1 MASFLDCVLLQVV
14 VETRVSMALKREM
27 GVFMRILVVEDDA
40 PLASVLV
47 RTLRE
52 ESYAVDHAADGQEA
66 EWLAFENPYDL
77 ILLDLMIPRKDG
89 LSVLKDLRA
98 GGIATPVLIL
108 TARDST
114 SDKVGGL
121 DLGAD
126 DYLTKPFSLDELL
139 ARVRA
144 LLRRQPA
151 EPVSII
157 EAGPLK
163 IDTTRKEVR
172 RDDKRIELTAKEY
185 ALLEY
190 LARHAGSVL
199 SRTQLSEHVWDM
211 NFEPTSNVVDVYIG
225 YLRNK
230 IDRPFDF
237 PIIKTLRGHGYMID
251 TTNAHP
257 STGAAAEHSSHGEH
271 ASTGEGHEAP
281 TTTAAAP
288 EVSSGAHA

>member
-1 MASFLDCVLLQVV
+1 
-14 VETRVSMALKREM
+14 
-27 GVFMRILVVEDDA
+27 MRILVVEDDA
-40 PLASVLV
+40 PLASILV

-77 ILLDLMIPRKDG
+77 IVLDLMIPRKDG
-89 LSVLKDLRA
+89 LTVLKEIRA
-98 GGIATPVLIL
+98 GGIVAPVLIL
-108 TARDST
+108 TAKDST
-114 SDKVGGL
+114 ADKVAGL
-121 DLGAD
+121 DVGAD
-126 DYLTKPFSLDELL
+126 DYLTKPFSLDELT

-144 LLRRQPA
+144 LLRRQST
-151 EPVSII
+151 EPVTVI

-163 IDTTRKEVR
+163 IDTSRKEVR
-172 RDDKRIELTAKEY
+172 REDKLIDLTAKEY

-230 IDRPFDF
+230 VDRPFGY

-251 TTNAHP
+251 NEATPDKAP
-257 STGAAAEHSSHGEH
+257 GALR
-271 ASTGEGHEAP
+271 P
-281 TTTAAAP
+281 AAP
-288 EVSSGAHA
+288 AGVVEARS